1 MTILQ
6 CRSKRK
12 LIFLHYK
19 WSNWFNC
26 NLQRSTWH
34 QIKCYYSGKFWN
46 KHALSQNWHILFL
59 SQCKV
64 FNICPGS
71 TRTNINFDIKP
82 PFTKDSN
89 STPISILFPGASSS
103 RRRMKRTRRATVTPT
118 PLMLLPRRTSPPSRP
133 RGTRPPPSSS
143 RAATTAPSP
152 ATSASAGSPTGDR
165 EAIQ

>member
-1 MTILQ
+1 MTILLL
-6 CRSKRK
+6 CRNKLK

-71 TRTNINFDIKP
+71 TRTNINFDIEP

-89 STPISILFPGASSS
+89 STPINQHSGCCVYLRYAGCCVHLHPVSICLSIKGTKSYLLERLPKVLVLVLVEGS
-103 RRRMKRTRRATVTPT
+103 RFFLSVPENM
-118 PLMLLPRRTSPPSRP
+118 S
-133 RGTRPPPSSS
+133 
-143 RAATTAPSP
+143 
-152 ATSASAGSPTGDR
+152 GSLG
-165 EAIQ
+165 IK